1 MIIDD
6 EDINIF
12 HELVGKTIETV
23 GYEDNVFQLN
33 MDDGK
38 VWLLTFLKKGKPV
51 KNVELQIEVYN
62 YGIH

>member
-6 EDINIF
+6 EGINIF
-12 HELVGKTIETV
+12 NELVGKTIETV

>member
-1 MIIDD
+1 MD
-6 EDINIF
+6 NIF
-12 HELVGKTIETV
+12 EELVGKTIETV
-23 GYEDNVFQLN
+23 GYEENVFQLS